1 MAIGETIATVLISGT
16 VGSVVTKTIDWLRSR
31 SGDKAG
37 VADRIS
43 ASAIKLVEAA
53 QQNATHQIE
62 LARLEVQAARMDAAE
77 ARNEAAAARSE
88 ATQAR
93 REAMFAVA
101 TLRSR
106 DLAILSPYATLE
118 SLRELVQAGPNGFGG
133 ASVHYGEDREH

>member
-16 VGSVVTKTIDWLRSR
+16 VGSVLTRAIDWLRNR
-31 SGDKAG
+31 DKDD
-37 VADRIS
+37 ADVVERLS

-53 QQNATHQIE
+53 QLNASQQIE
-62 LARLEVQAARMDAAE
+62 LARLEVHAARMEAAE
-77 ARNEAAAARSE
+77 ARNEAAAARNE

-101 TLRSR
+101 TLRTR

-118 SLRELVQAGPNGFGG
+118 SLREMVQQGPNGFGG
-133 ASVHYGEDREH
+133 ASVHQT